1 MEVFMTSLDKGQAA
15 SLAFAREQGG
25 SVFELNDLRECL
37 DDIDAVAAAI
47 NEVSA
52 FAKPNERGVCQLASV
67 LHVLSA
73 YLAIRT
79 GYLRNTVAG

>member
-1 MEVFMTSLDKGQAA
+1 MEVFMTSLDKSHAA
-15 SLAFAREQGG
+15 ALAFAREQGG
-25 SVFELNDLRECL
+25 NVFELNDLRECL

-67 LHVLSA
+67 LQVLSA
-73 YLAIRT
+73 YLAIRI
-79 GYLRNTVAG
+79 GYLRNTVVG